1 MYTYLLDGALVVCI
15 RNYLTL
21 DKRILDARG
30 REMRKAMSA
39 IGFAHVAWVGS
50 VVIRSCVCIEI
61 RQGRGIKAVLRIARR
76 EDGDPKIDRFLALG
90 RKSCVASH
98 IWRGHS
104 QEDALKYSLIFLLV
118 MALSVPDSAGETQNR
133 VFEPSNPSGT
143 KTYYREPVETK
154 TTEASTIAIEDEQ
167 PTEIKAAV
175 EAVPSDMRTETAIPV
190 EQYGD
195 TEPTKHAQVDEQS
208 ESYQPIMWR
217 KIKEPSKQSTSTLP
231 KSELKPAAT
240 TVETTFD
247 EPAEATTQ
255 VRQTVPPESF
265 KQVEPQEREPEI
277 ERTVREQTIDRTEPK
292 KLTERAAPLDS
303 DPHDVSWYDGLRN
316 FGSRSV
322 DGVSGAF
329 HSPANGGFY
338 ETYIR
343 DRVVLGT
350 RIITFSLSDDDVS
363 LGTINKLN
371 DIQDHAPTKIFLNYL
386 MNPYWGFELSYDKIE
401 AETRTSDGK
410 SDGDVEMS
418 GPILSVFG
426 RYPNHTGFVPYG
438 GIGLAV
444 FGGDFDEEAHWAL
457 GYPNPEAY
465 VDAGS
470 PSTPLGG
477 RTRSMSVDDY
487 TGTVIYLG
495 VVWEFWER
503 WAADVLFRYM
513 DMEADSTF
521 TGKVHGNVET
531 VISDTFDLSNTAYG
545 LGIRYTF

>member
-1 MYTYLLDGALVVCI
+1 
-15 RNYLTL
+15 
-21 DKRILDARG
+21 
-30 REMRKAMSA
+30 
-39 IGFAHVAWVGS
+39 
-50 VVIRSCVCIEI
+50 
-61 RQGRGIKAVLRIARR
+61 
-76 EDGDPKIDRFLALG
+76 
-90 RKSCVASH
+90 
-98 IWRGHS
+98 
-104 QEDALKYSLIFLLV
+104 
-118 MALSVPDSAGETQNR
+118 MALSVPDSVAENRKR
-133 VFEPSNPSGT
+133 VFEPSNPSDT

-154 TTEASTIAIEDEQ
+154 TTEASTIAIEDKQ
-167 PTEIKAAV
+167 PTETKAAV
-175 EAVPSDMRTETAIPV
+175 ETAPSGIQPETAVPT

-195 TEPTKHAQVDEQS
+195 TEPAKRAQVDDQS

-217 KIKEPSKQSTSTLP
+217 RTKEPSKQSTTTSTT
-231 KSELKPAAT
+231 SSTTTTSTMTTTTSTMTTTTSTMTTTTTSTTTSST
-240 TVETTFD
+240 TVEKTFRQ
-247 EPAEATTQ
+247 PAEATRQ

-265 KQVEPQEREPEI
+265 KQLELQERELEI
-277 ERTVREQTIDRTEPK
+277 ERTAREQTIDRTEPK
-292 KLTERAAPLDS
+292 KLTEKTAPLDS
-303 DPHDVSWYDGLRN
+303 DPHDVAWDD
-316 FGSRSV
+316 GSRSV
-322 DGVSGAF
+322 DGVSDAF
-329 HSPANGGFY
+329 HSPAPGGFY

-343 DRVVLGT
+343 NRLVVGT

-371 DIQDHAPTKIFLNYL
+371 YIQDHAPNKIFLNYL

-418 GPILSVFG
+418 GPILSIFG
-426 RYPNHTGFVPYG
+426 RYPNDTGFVPYG

-444 FGGDFDEEAHWAL
+444 FDGDFSEEAHWAL
-457 GYPNPEAY
+457 GYPNPQAY

-477 RTRSMSVDDY
+477 RTRSISVDSY

-495 VVWEFWER
+495 VVWEFWEN

-521 TGKVHGNVET
+521 TGKGRNNVEN